1 MSRFYVKSSNFKDNV
16 WIRGLTLSRNLGNA
30 SSLALHVT
38 HCISNYKW
46 FQGISG
52 EHICI
57 FLVFVVCFETGSQ
70 NVAQA
75 GGILVAILL
84 PWFIEC
90 WNYRHALSNL
100 VSNFVLFGFGFDFL
114 NHNSSCSSR
123 SPRKAM

>member
-1 MSRFYVKSSNFKDNV
+1 MC
-16 WIRGLTLSRNLGNA
+16 GLEGLHYPGTWA
-30 SSLALHVT
+30 MQALWLYMLPTVSIT
-38 HCISNYKW
+38 IKW